1 VNDLV
6 NGLVD
11 GRVDDLE
18 LTAFVR
24 DAARR
29 ARPALVKYGVR
40 GADLEDCVQEVLS
53 AVVERWT
60 QLRSYPS
67 AARYGY
73 LYAIC
78 RGTAVSWQRRARYM
92 PALFPHRE
100 AEHEPDPRQPSCAE
114 RAYLGVRVRAAIRAG
129 LANCAPALRATFLLV
144 CLAGHTE
151 AETAALQGIPLG
163 TVASRLRRVRR
174 RLREVLLEAKPASS
188 SVWYWPAGAAQG
200 RTARRRGLDPASPA
214 LAQR

>member
-1 VNDLV
+1 
-6 NGLVD
+6 VD
-11 GRVDDLE
+11 DRVEDLE
-18 LTAFVR
+18 LTGFVR
-24 DAARR
+24 EAARR
-29 ARPALVKYGVR
+29 ARPALLKCGVR
-40 GADLEDCVQEVLS
+40 SAELEDCVQEVLI
-53 AVVERWT
+53 AVVQRWT

-78 RGTAVSWQRRARYM
+78 RGTAVDWLRRARYT
-92 PALFPHRE
+92 PALFAHGE
-100 AEHEPDPRQPSCAE
+100 AEHEPDPRQPSCPE
-114 RAYLGVRVRAAIRAG
+114 REYLGLRVRSAIRAG

-174 RLREVLLEAKPASS
+174 RLRNILLEKCAAREMKTPGINLRCSNDLERAASS
-188 SVWYWPAGAAQG
+188 SPFVSTGG
-200 RTARRRGLDPASPA
+200 SK
-214 LAQR
+214 